1 MKPLVRLAL
10 GVTAWAAVAISVASA
25 QTVISAKSGL
35 IHYVEGRVYVGDQQ
49 IESKFG
55 EFPDLKE
62 NAQLRT
68 EEGRAEVLLTPG
80 VFLRVGDHSAIRMV
94 TNRLIDTR
102 LEFFSGSALIE
113 ANELLKD
120 NGVTIVYGDY
130 AVQLEKKGI
139 YRFDSSPPAVRV
151 YDGEVMVLCNGKSE
165 EVKSGHMLEM
175 NGELKTAHFDKD
187 KSADELYLWSRN
199 RSQYLAMANV
209 AAAQSVNN
217 SGTYWGSS
225 GWGWNPYFGMYTFIP
240 MSGVYYNPFGWG
252 FYSPYSVYSYL
263 YSLPYYGGYYPGYV
277 SGGGGKGGG
286 STPGHKPGRIGHG
299 PAPPPRSP
307 GSVPRGVTPAA
318 AAMRTSVAGNSHAS
332 GGGASGGGGGGFS
345 AGGGGG
351 RSGSFSSPSSAP
363 ASSAHSSGSFG
374 GGGGHSGGGGS
385 AGGGHGK

>member
-1 MKPLVRLAL
+1 MKPLVRFAL
-10 GVTAWAAVAISVASA
+10 GVTAWATVATSVASA

-102 LEFFSGSALIE
+102 VEFLAGSALVE
-113 ANELLKD
+113 VDELLKD
-120 NGVTIVYGDY
+120 NGVTIVYKDY
-130 AVQLEKKGI
+130 AVQIEKKGM
-139 YRFDSSPPAVRV
+139 YRFDSEPPVLHV
-151 YDGEVMVLCNGKSE
+151 YDGAAMVLYDGKSE
-165 EVKSGHMLEM
+165 EVKPSHLLEM

-187 KSADELYLWSRN
+187 KSTDELYLWSRD

-217 SGTYWGSS
+217 SGMYWGSS
-225 GWGWNPYFGMYTFIP
+225 AWAWNPFFGMYTFIP
-240 MSGVYYNPFGWG
+240 MSGAYYNPFGWG

-263 YSLPYYGGYYPGYV
+263 YNQPYYGGYYPGSV
-277 SGGGGKGGG
+277 SSGGGGG
-286 STPGHKPGRIGHG
+286 SGVAAGTPGHKPGRIGNG
-299 PAPPPRSP
+299 PPPRNP
-307 GSVPRGVTPAA
+307 LPRGVSTAA
-318 AAMRTSVAGNSHAS
+318 AAMRTSVASNSHAS
-332 GGGASGGGGGGFS
+332 GGGASAGHSGGGFS
-345 AGGGGG
+345 SSGSAMSSASHS
-351 RSGSFSSPSSAP
+351 SGSFSS
-363 ASSAHSSGSFG
+363 
-374 GGGGHSGGGGS
+374 GGGHSGGGGGGG
-385 AGGGHGK
+385 GGGHGK

>member
-10 GVTAWAAVAISVASA
+10 GVTAWAALAISVVSA

-102 LEFFSGSALIE
+102 VEFLSGSALVE
-113 ANELLKD
+113 ADELLKD
-120 NGVTIVYGDY
+120 NGVTIVYQDY
-130 AVQLEKKGI
+130 AVQLEKKGV
-139 YRFDSSPPAVRV
+139 YRFDSSPPTVRV
-151 YDGEVMVLCNGKSE
+151 YDGEAMVLYNGKSE
-165 EVKSGHMLEM
+165 EVKPGHMLEM

-225 GWGWNPYFGMYTFIP
+225 GWAWNPFFGMYTFIP

-263 YSLPYYGGYYPGYV
+263 YGLPYYGGGYYPGYV
-277 SGGGGKGGG
+277 SGGGGGGGG

-299 PAPPPRSP
+299 PTPPPRAP
-307 GSVPRGVTPAA
+307 GGMPRGVSTAA
-318 AAMRTSVAGNSHAS
+318 AAMRTSVASNSHAS
-332 GGGASGGGGGGFS
+332 GGGFSGGG
-345 AGGGGG
+345 AGGG
-351 RSGSFSSPSSAP
+351 RSGGV
-363 ASSAHSSGSFG
+363 SSGSAMSSSS
-374 GGGGHSGGGGS
+374 HSASSVS
-385 AGGGHGK
+385 AGGGHSSGGGHGK